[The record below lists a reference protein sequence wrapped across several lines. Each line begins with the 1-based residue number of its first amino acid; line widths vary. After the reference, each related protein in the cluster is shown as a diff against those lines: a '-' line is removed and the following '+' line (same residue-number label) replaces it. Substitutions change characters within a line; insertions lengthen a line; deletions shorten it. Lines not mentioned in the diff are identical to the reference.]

1 MKAHACYCLISFLAL
16 VFSQDVK
23 TRRRQ
28 IWGQSDDDTSPLPQ
42 PNFRETPDHVTFR
55 QGQMAKLECFVDNLG
70 TKKVIWRRKSD
81 PNPLT
86 IGRRTFVD
94 DERISVEHVPLGP
107 DWHLLIKQVRLDDE
121 GMYECQV
128 SSTARDLR
136 KYVQLT
142 VKFGDYIPPHGPEIN
157 ITGKTYVEKSQKIRL
172 MCNAT
177 GADHSPDSLD
187 WFLNGQKLAT
197 DVEKKVYI
205 QMQVSL
211 MEKTISSVLEVDE
224 ADMDDAGIYVCRT
237 SDLQIASTRVDVL
250 NADTNNVKRGTE
262 KDGSADSADGT
273 KSKLV
278 NMNPRH
284 THSHAPDNR
293 TNYFRSLLLGLLTVT
308 CIYFHPNV
316 LLPT

>member
-1 MKAHACYCLISFLAL
+1 MRTNVCCWVTFFMIV
-16 VFSQDVK
+16 VFAQDVK

-28 IWGQSDDDTSPLPQ
+28 IWGSVDDETSPLPQ
-42 PNFRETPDHVTFR
+42 PAFRDTPDRVTFR
-55 QGQMAKLECFVDNLG
+55 QGQMAKLECSVESLG

-107 DWHLLIKQVRLDDE
+107 DWHLIIKQVRLDDD
-121 GMYECQV
+121 GVYECQI
-128 SSTARDLR
+128 SSTDRDLR
-136 KYVQLT
+136 RYVFLT
-142 VKFGDYIPPHGPEIN
+142 VKQSDNVLHLGPEIN
-157 ITGKTYVEKSQKIRL
+157 ITGKTYVEKNQKIRL
-172 MCNAT
+172 VCNAT

-197 DVEKKVYI
+197 DVEKK
-205 QMQVSL
+205 MQVSL
-211 MEKTISSVLEVDE
+211 TDKTISSILEVEE

-262 KDGSADSADGT
+262 KDASGDKSDGT
-273 KSKLV
+273 QSRQVKIDHGGNNNQAER
-278 NMNPRH
+278 NMISFC
-284 THSHAPDNR
+284 TTIILFLLSTIL
-293 TNYFRSLLLGLLTVT
+293 TNV
-308 CIYFHPNV
+308 HHM
-316 LLPT
+316 LPT